1 MATTIRRLEA
11 VNKELWLVL
20 SMFVIALALNLALDT
35 QRMMLSFYTLPTLG
49 SAYLYGRRHA
59 TLTAF
64 ASVLIVVMLTATA
77 GIFGNRTGPVP
88 ARPPGSTSPSGAA
101 S

>member
-1 MATTIRRLEA
+1 MASTIRRLEA

-49 SAYLYGRRHA
+49 SAYSARPSPRDADGVRQRPDCRHA
-59 TLTAF
+59 HGDGGDF
-64 ASVLIVVMLTATA
+64 RQQ
-77 GIFGNRTGPVP
+77 NRPGTWP
-88 ARPPGSTSPSGAA
+88 PPGST
-101 S
+101 